1 MSLLINSWMATREGT
16 IEAIAGSDQIQRA
29 QMVVLAAL
37 WDDELAP
44 QFYTQVKARLF
55 DNDLLR
61 TIAAY
66 SIGSLSTYGCND
78 LLTVRRLL
86 RVKFPDQAVSVTIR
100 TIERLV
106 DLIDADDV
114 KVAIKLLN
122 GAPSLRLQSD
132 PMRMA
137 V

>member
-29 QMVVLAAL
+29 QMVVLAGL
-37 WDDELAP
+37 WDDQLAP

-55 DNDLLR
+55 TDPLLR
-61 TIAAY
+61 AIAAF
-66 SIGSLSTYGCND
+66 SVGSLSTYGVND

-86 RVKFPDQAVSVTIR
+86 RAKFPDQAVSITIR
-100 TIERLV
+100 TIERLI

-114 KVAIKLLN
+114 KVALKLLN

-132 PMRMA
+132 PMRLTG
-137 V
+137 